1 MEGDTVVGCRMQ
13 SEASELIG
21 MQVYTSQGVFLGTIS
36 NLVVEV
42 DDNKVQGLFINN
54 TNPLL
59 VEGSKAVNVPFRWIS
74 AIGDV
79 VILRYFPKRV
89 AIKKSPK
96 PKAEKLHVQE

>member
-1 MEGDTVVGCRMQ
+1 MQ
-13 SEASELIG
+13 EEASELIG
-21 MQVYTSQGVFLGTIS
+21 LQVYTSQGTFLGTVS

-42 DDNKVQGLFINN
+42 DENKVQGLFINN

-89 AIKKSPK
+89 AVKRGSKAK
-96 PKAEKLHVQE
+96 PEKLAVPE

>member
-1 MEGDTVVGCRMQ
+1 MLE
-13 SEASELIG
+13 EASDLIG
-21 MQVYTSQGVFLGTIS
+21 LQVYTSQGIFLGNVS

-42 DDNKVQGLFINN
+42 DENKVQGLFVNN

-59 VEGSKAVNVPFRWIS
+59 VDGSKPVNVPFRWIS

-89 AIKKSPK
+89 AVKRSPK
-96 PKAEKLHVQE
+96 PKAEKASE

>member
-1 MEGDTVVGCRMQ
+1 MGCRMQ
-13 SEASELIG
+13 TEASELIG
-21 MQVYTSQGVFLGTIS
+21 LNVYTSQGVFLGTVS

-42 DDNKVQGLFINN
+42 DDNKVQGLFVNN

-59 VEGSKAVNVPFRWIS
+59 VEGSKAVNVPYRWIS

-89 AIKKSPK
+89 AVKKGSK
-96 PKAEKLHVQE
+96 PKAEKAPVPE

>member
-1 MEGDTVVGCRMQ
+1 MGCRMQ
-13 SEASELIG
+13 TEASELIG
-21 MQVYTSQGVFLGTIS
+21 LNVYTSQGVYLGTVS

-42 DDNKVQGLFINN
+42 DDNKVQGLFVNN

-59 VEGSKAVNVPFRWIS
+59 VEGSKAVNVPYRWIS

-89 AIKKSPK
+89 AVKKGSK
-96 PKAEKLHVQE
+96 PKADRLPVPE

>member
-1 MEGDTVVGCRMQ
+1 MQ
-13 SEASELIG
+13 EEASELIG
-21 MQVYTSQGVFLGTIS
+21 LQVYTGQGVFLGTVS

-59 VEGSKAVNVPFRWIS
+59 VEGSKAVNVPYRWIS

-89 AIKKSPK
+89 AVKRTPRPKMEKSPI
-96 PKAEKLHVQE
+96 PE

>member
-1 MEGDTVVGCRMQ
+1 MQ